1 MQQAESL
8 VKDCVRNILA
18 GKFEPSNHRVEYDDY
33 ESILQTGV
41 ASRLLSLATRDSGE
55 RD

>member
-1 MQQAESL
+1 MQCLNRYERLCSQYL
-8 VKDCVRNILA
+8 G